1 MATSGWMVVWSI
13 KCQEML
19 NLMLISVSQSLLKC
33 LVWSTTFSRL
43 KPVNHL
49 INQLQSDDQTG
60 WNRTSRLIYQ
70 DVNEGGR

>member
-70 DVNEGGR
+70 DENEGGR

>member
-33 LVWSTTFSRL
+33 LVWSTTFSRF

-70 DVNEGGR
+70 DENEGGR

>member
-70 DVNEGGR
+70 DENEGER

>member
-1 MATSGWMVVWSI
+1 
-13 KCQEML
+13 ML
-19 NLMLISVSQSLLKC
+19 NLMLISVSQSVLKC

-49 INQLQSDDQTG
+49 INQLQLDDQTG

-70 DVNEGGR
+70 DENEGGL